1 MSYYSVGEFYKE
13 KFGSKVY
20 KIAIDAGCTCP
31 TRDGTKGNK
40 GCIFC
45 SANGS
50 GDFVPSKKLSISEQ
64 IKQAK
69 EIIQK
74 KVKKEIKYIA
84 YFQNFTNTY
93 GDEKLLVQKYN
104 EAISCE
110 NVCGISIATRPD
122 CISSS
127 ILKEIAALC
136 KKTFVTIELGFQ
148 TSKEES
154 ANYIRRGFSNQEYLE
169 AVKRI
174 HQADSRIHVVTHLI
188 FGLPGENHDDMMN
201 SVKFCLNA
209 KTDGIKFTVLYVL
222 KGTDL
227 EKDYQAGKFDV
238 LEMDEYFA
246 LLKSALELIPPKI
259 VIHRLTGD
267 GPKKLLIAPMWTAN
281 KKNVLNAINNT
292 IIGIQV

>member
-104 EAISCE
+104 EAINCE

-122 CISSS
+122 CISST

-154 ANYIRRGFSNQEYLE
+154 ADYIRRGFSNQEYLE

-188 FGLPGENHDDMMN
+188 FGLPGETHDDMMN
-201 SVKFCLNA
+201 SVNFCLNA

-267 GPKKLLIAPMWTAN
+267 GPKKFLIAPMWTAN

>member
-31 TRDGTKGNK
+31 TRDGAKGNK

-45 SANGS
+45 STNGS

-104 EAISCE
+104 EAINCE

-154 ANYIRRGFSNQEYLE
+154 ADYIRRGFSNQEYLE
-169 AVKRI
+169 AVRRI

-188 FGLPGENHDDMMN
+188 FGLPGETEDDM
-201 SVKFCLNA
+201 L
-209 KTDGIKFTVLYVL
+209 KTVYDVVQAGSDGIKITNLYVL

-267 GPKKLLIAPMWTAN
+267 GPKKLLIAPVWTAN
-281 KKNVLNAINNT
+281 KKNVLNAINNS

>member
-20 KIAIDAGCTCP
+20 KIAIDADCTCP

-93 GDEKLLVQKYN
+93 GDEKLLVKKYN
-104 EAISCE
+104 EAINCE

-136 KKTFVTIELGFQ
+136 KKAFVTIELGFQ
-148 TSKEES
+148 TSNEKS
-154 ANYIRRGFSNQEYLE
+154 ADYIRRGFSNQEYLE

-188 FGLPGENHDDMMN
+188 FGLPGENHEDMMN

>member
-1 MSYYSVGEFYKE
+1 
-13 KFGSKVY
+13 
-20 KIAIDAGCTCP
+20 
-31 TRDGTKGNK
+31 
-40 GCIFC
+40 
-45 SANGS
+45 
-50 GDFVPSKKLSISEQ
+50 
-64 IKQAK
+64 
-69 EIIQK
+69 
-74 KVKKEIKYIA
+74 
-84 YFQNFTNTY
+84 
-93 GDEKLLVQKYN
+93 
-104 EAISCE
+104 
-110 NVCGISIATRPD
+110 VCGISIATRPD

-127 ILKEIAALC
+127 ILKEIASLC

-154 ANYIRRGFSNQEYLE
+154 ADYIRRGFSNQEYLE

-188 FGLPGENHDDMMN
+188 FGLPGETHDDMMN

-246 LLKSALELIPPKI
+246 LLKSALQLIPPKI

-281 KKNVLNAINNT
+281 KKNVLNAINNS

>member
-93 GDEKLLVQKYN
+93 GDEKLLVKKYN
-104 EAISCE
+104 EAINCE

-148 TSKEES
+148 TSNEKS
-154 ANYIRRGFSNQEYLE
+154 ADYIRRGFSNQEYLE
-169 AVKRI
+169 AVRRI

-222 KGTDL
+222 IGTDL

-281 KKNVLNAINNT
+281 KKNVLNAINNS

>member
-93 GDEKLLVQKYN
+93 GDEKLLVKKYN
-104 EAISCE
+104 EAINCE

-148 TSKEES
+148 TSNEKS
-154 ANYIRRGFSNQEYLE
+154 ADYIRRGFSNQEYLE

-267 GPKKLLIAPMWTAN
+267 GPKKILIAPMWTAN

>member
-93 GDEKLLVQKYN
+93 GDEKLLVEKYN
-104 EAISCE
+104 EAINCE

-148 TSKEES
+148 TSNEES
-154 ANYIRRGFSNQEYLE
+154 ADYIRRGFSNQEYLE
-169 AVKRI
+169 AVRRI

-238 LEMDEYFA
+238 LEMAEYFA
-246 LLKSALELIPPKI
+246 LLKSALQLIPPKI

>member
-104 EAISCE
+104 EAINCE

-148 TSKEES
+148 TSNEKS
-154 ANYIRRGFSNQEYLE
+154 VDYIRRGFSNQEYLE
-169 AVKRI
+169 AVRRI

>member
-104 EAISCE
+104 EAINCE

-201 SVKFCLNA
+201 SVKLCLNA

-227 EKDYQAGKFDV
+227 EKDYQAGKFDI

-267 GPKKLLIAPMWTAN
+267 GPKKLLIAPIWTAN

>member
-154 ANYIRRGFSNQEYLE
+154 ADYIRRGFSNQEYLE
-169 AVKRI
+169 AVRRI

>member
-50 GDFVPSKKLSISEQ
+50 GDFVPSKKLSINEQ

-104 EAISCE
+104 EAINCE

-148 TSKEES
+148 TSNEES

-188 FGLPGENHDDMMN
+188 FGLPGETHDDMMN
-201 SVKFCLNA
+201 SVNFCLNA

>member
-74 KVKKEIKYIA
+74 KVKNEIKYIA

-104 EAISCE
+104 EAINCE

-154 ANYIRRGFSNQEYLE
+154 ADYIRRGFSNQEYLE

>member
-154 ANYIRRGFSNQEYLE
+154 ADYIRRGFSNQEYLE

-238 LEMDEYFA
+238 LEMEEYFA
-246 LLKSALELIPPKI
+246 LLKSALQLIPPKI

-281 KKNVLNAINNT
+281 KKNVLNAINNS

>member
-50 GDFVPSKKLSISEQ
+50 GDFVPSKKNSISEQ

-104 EAISCE
+104 EAINCE

-127 ILKEIAALC
+127 VLKEIAALC

-148 TSKEES
+148 TSNEKS
-154 ANYIRRGFSNQEYLE
+154 ADYIRRGFSNQEYLE

-188 FGLPGENHDDMMN
+188 FGLPGETHDDMMN

-227 EKDYQAGKFDV
+227 EKDYQAGKFNV

-281 KKNVLNAINNT
+281 KKNVLNAINNS

>member
-104 EAISCE
+104 EAINCE

-148 TSKEES
+148 TSNEKS
-154 ANYIRRGFSNQEYLE
+154 ADYIRRGFSNQEYLE
-169 AVKRI
+169 AVRRI

-188 FGLPGENHDDMMN
+188 FGLPGETHDDMMN

>member
-50 GDFVPSKKLSISEQ
+50 GDFIPSKKLSISEQ

-104 EAISCE
+104 EAINCE

-136 KKTFVTIELGFQ
+136 IKTFVTIELGFQ

-154 ANYIRRGFSNQEYLE
+154 ADYIRRGFSNQEYLE